1 MNYVFIAKNCSQ
13 LSEGGGEEKWNKIVS
28 ECEASDLQPFPMEC
42 ASQRNKNDKEIKL
55 DTK

>member
-1 MNYVFIAKNCSQ
+1 MK
-13 LSEGGGEEKWNKIVS
+13 GGEEKWNKIVS